1 MKKGGRMSPA
11 EFMEEYE
18 EEKVKAVGAENIE
31 HINFEVKPFLVCA
44 KTTCTQH

>member
-1 MKKGGRMSPA
+1 MSPA